1 MNTLRIRELTLQIER
16 LEKELKAEKELALE
30 NFRNMSEEDIA
41 LCENKI
47 EKDGVVIQYFP
58 KSKTVS
64 VDTAK
69 LKQDGL
75 YEKYSKETNKTDYI
89 KVSVKP
95 IASVIMY
102 LGIVTAIPTNINA
115 ILFTSKITSFI
126 LNLNLDNA

>member
-58 KSKTVS
+58 KSKSVS

-95 IASVIMY
+95 LV
-102 LGIVTAIPTNINA
+102 
-115 ILFTSKITSFI
+115 
-126 LNLNLDNA
+126 

>member
-58 KSKTVS
+58 KSKSVS

-95 IASVIMY
+95 II
-102 LGIVTAIPTNINA
+102 
-115 ILFTSKITSFI
+115 
-126 LNLNLDNA
+126 

>member
-41 LCENKI
+41 LCDRKI

-58 KSKTVS
+58 KSKSVS

-95 IASVIMY
+95 LV
-102 LGIVTAIPTNINA
+102 
-115 ILFTSKITSFI
+115 
-126 LNLNLDNA
+126 

>member
-95 IASVIMY
+95 LV
-102 LGIVTAIPTNINA
+102 
-115 ILFTSKITSFI
+115 
-126 LNLNLDNA
+126 

>member
-16 LEKELKAEKELALE
+16 LEKELDVEKELALE

-41 LCENKI
+41 LCDRKI

-58 KSKTVS
+58 KSKSVS

-95 IASVIMY
+95 II
-102 LGIVTAIPTNINA
+102 
-115 ILFTSKITSFI
+115 
-126 LNLNLDNA
+126 

>member
-41 LCENKI
+41 LCESKN

-58 KSKTVS
+58 KSKSVS

-95 IASVIMY
+95 II
-102 LGIVTAIPTNINA
+102 
-115 ILFTSKITSFI
+115 
-126 LNLNLDNA
+126 

>member
-1 MNTLRIRELTLQIER
+1 MNTLRIRELALQIER
-16 LEKELKAEKELALE
+16 LEKELDVEKELALE

-41 LCENKI
+41 LCDRKI

-58 KSKTVS
+58 KSKSVS

-95 IASVIMY
+95 II
-102 LGIVTAIPTNINA
+102 
-115 ILFTSKITSFI
+115 
-126 LNLNLDNA
+126 

>member
-58 KSKTVS
+58 KSKSVS
-64 VDTAK
+64 VDTGK

-95 IASVIMY
+95 II
-102 LGIVTAIPTNINA
+102 
-115 ILFTSKITSFI
+115 
-126 LNLNLDNA
+126 

>member
-41 LCENKI
+41 LCDRKI

-58 KSKTVS
+58 KSKSVS

-95 IASVIMY
+95 II
-102 LGIVTAIPTNINA
+102 
-115 ILFTSKITSFI
+115 
-126 LNLNLDNA
+126 

>member
-41 LCENKI
+41 LCESKI

-58 KSKTVS
+58 KSKSVS

-89 KVSVKP
+89 KVSIKP
-95 IASVIMY
+95 II
-102 LGIVTAIPTNINA
+102 
-115 ILFTSKITSFI
+115 
-126 LNLNLDNA
+126 

>member
-1 MNTLRIRELTLQIER
+1 MNTKRIRELTLQIER

-58 KSKTVS
+58 KSTSTS

-75 YEKYSKETNKTDYI
+75 YEKYSKEVNKTDYI
-89 KVSVKP
+89 KVSVK
-95 IASVIMY
+95 
-102 LGIVTAIPTNINA
+102 AI
-115 ILFTSKITSFI
+115 
-126 LNLNLDNA
+126 D

>member
-58 KSKTVS
+58 KSKSVS

-95 IASVIMY
+95 IV
-102 LGIVTAIPTNINA
+102 
-115 ILFTSKITSFI
+115 
-126 LNLNLDNA
+126 

>member
-95 IASVIMY
+95 II
-102 LGIVTAIPTNINA
+102 
-115 ILFTSKITSFI
+115 
-126 LNLNLDNA
+126 